1 MNKKWQEYCDKYL
14 EITQREQYLILLTG
28 LVAVIF
34 ITFYLFIDANLVE
47 NRRSTQQ
54 IAQLNSSNQSLNI
67 TNTEMLAALKR
78 DPNDDIN
85 IAIAQYEAKLAQVDE
100 KLLTLTSELISP
112 VQMRYAL
119 LDLLKLEKNVS
130 MLSFE
135 LMGAQPL
142 LSNTPSTDNAQL
154 DNSSET
160 IADTTNT
167 TNTTNTTSTAI
178 AASLDNNKLP
188 VGVNLYQHGIKIKLS
203 GSYFDL
209 QSYLSRLEQ
218 LSWKFFWQDFN
229 FKVIEYPNSELEI
242 QMYSLGTKKEF
253 VGV

>member
-1 MNKKWQEYCDKYL
+1 MNKQWQEYCNKYL
-14 EITQREQYLILLTG
+14 EITPREQYLILLTG
-28 LVAVIF
+28 LVAIIF
-34 ITFYLFIDANLVE
+34 ITFYMFIDAAMVE
-47 NRRSTQQ
+47 NKRSTQQ
-54 IAQLNSSNQSLNI
+54 IAQLHSSNQSMNI

-78 DPNDDIN
+78 DPNEDIN
-85 IAIAQYEAKLAQVDE
+85 NAIAQYQAKLAQVDAN
-100 KLLTLTSELISP
+100 LLNLTSDLISP

-130 MLSFE
+130 LLSFE

-142 LSNTPSTDNAQL
+142 VANEPIKGEQSNPSLEPSIEQSQERL
-154 DNSSET
+154 LEQKQEPS
-160 IADTTNT
+160 
-167 TNTTNTTSTAI
+167 
-178 AASLDNNKLP
+178 
-188 VGVNLYQHGIKIKLS
+188 GVNLYQHGIKIKLS

-229 FKVIEYPNSELEI
+229 FKLIEYPKSELEI